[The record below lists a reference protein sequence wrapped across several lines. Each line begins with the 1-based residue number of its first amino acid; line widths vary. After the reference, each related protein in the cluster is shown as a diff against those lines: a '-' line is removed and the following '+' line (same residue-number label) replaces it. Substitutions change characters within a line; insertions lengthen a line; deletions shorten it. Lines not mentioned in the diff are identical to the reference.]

1 MADVVDTKVKISAKV
16 EGEKA
21 INTLATKLKKF
32 KDDYSDV
39 KIKISVTTPR
49 DLKGLKDKLS
59 SLKDTIGTF
68 TRNLDPKSASLKTF
82 ASGVSAMAKSL
93 ELLKGSASN
102 IASITNVFGDL
113 RSALAK
119 VDFDIVSNEMK
130 KMTDATQPLRQFNT
144 TLNTFARI
152 SREITKGNINVGTT
166 LSQLANALQS
176 IPSDIGTKSTQL
188 ETLSTA
194 IKSLGT
200 SVKGISNGKVE
211 TAIRSLDTALDTLDQ
226 TFSSFGRNF
235 SNTLTNLNQF
245 STAIVNMADAFRQ
258 IKGTSGKLSKF
269 IDALNKVNF
278 KPSTYKALGNAFKHI
293 ADSVRNLSAYRD
305 VLANLA
311 VIVPR
316 LNALQRTVASRIR
329 EVGSSARQA
338 SQETN
343 SYLQS
348 IKNLMTDTRRLGAFI
363 FIVINAFRTLKEFS
377 EQLDRMTVVRN
388 KIRSLYDDE
397 KQVTEITDEI
407 YRSAQDARTSMDSF
421 ATTFLKVQLSTERY
435 GLSAEQA
442 IQITN
447 TLAKAMVVGGA
458 TASET
463 ASVMLQFSQALSKGK
478 LDGDEFRSVMENSP
492 VLMRALAKEA
502 GKVMGVAN
510 AGQKELMQWSRK
522 GQLTIDILLQ
532 ALLNAEGEI
541 GERFNRTSETIDQ
554 SFTKLSNT
562 WSIFIDQVSKE
573 SGLSDTIHK
582 ILGGLNS
589 FFSTMG
595 NMVANIVGQSM
606 TWAKWGLKVWYAY
619 KLSQAIIFKISKT
632 YDAINIKRKTGA
644 TILST
649 TLGLERSNNRL
660 LQDDL
665 ILQGQINNSDRLRE
679 ALLARQAMIQRQM
692 DNSHLY
698 SNHEITRLKRQQLIL
713 QNLINMAGAKGTVIA
728 QKQMDVISRHLQKSQ
743 LGVSG
748 VATNFLAMG
757 LTQLLASLKNIAM
770 VGGKLLIGFMAF
782 KSVSSIFSNLF
793 NVAKLSGEAL
803 KGNVDAINQLKDE
816 DVNRWQRL
824 ADSIYNMTG
833 VDFGNIK
840 QLRNEVDKAFAVQ
853 VGGYTD
859 SYAQE
864 EISYLKEIAEQTKK
878 IADNIGYWLSKS
890 IESVI
895 SPFLGKN
902 AKERG
907 EIVKTQALPK
917 SQEYLSRAIKTAS
930 ALQTGDVSREHGEGL
945 LRASIMQFNEVEKQ
959 FRQLGFDKIA
969 ERFRLVSIQLES
981 LRKND
986 KLADAFKHGEKRGE
1000 EIVKEMQDLER
1011 IMIDWNK
1018 GIIAS
1023 QNLAYKKGGMAEWQK
1038 QASLQANINSASD
1051 VVQGLLYATG
1061 MDADEYLK
1069 VQNNMLEGVSS
1080 ESLIY
1085 QKQNV
1090 DKFNKEFFEPLQKM
1104 GDDYKAKMQEQINSM
1119 EQQIK
1124 AIDYAIDAYKNLPNE
1139 IDKINAELDIA
1150 KNDLAEARSRIGMGM
1165 MVGGD
1170 TSKAEDDFKVA
1181 QVRVE
1186 LLEKE
1191 LKKLDALNNDSDEY
1205 NKNIEKRKEL
1215 EENLN
1220 RVQAEYNEALI
1231 AMSAI
1236 LADVVRTK
1244 GNDMATTIRNSDMPY
1259 ASMGASIVE
1268 AFANGLSSKQQ
1279 WLKTLMESIVNPAV
1293 TQEEAQQKSREEQ
1306 TNMLKG
1312 ELPRLNDS
1320 MKNNTFALEE
1330 LVKKG
1335 IEARLVMDNAGGG
1348 KLVMSN
1354 GKDNPLVLSED
1365 DIKNFDTRLN
1375 TLVKDY
1381 KALNPEK
1388 DKTKV
1393 GRKGGGGGRRK
1404 EFEID
1409 WLDMRML
1416 GDNLYNSKKP
1426 KEILDTFEKM
1436 QGANRNLL
1444 GIDTQKTKWY
1454 AEQQKLIEKASE
1466 ANHKITE
1473 EDMKQYELLWFKRQ
1487 HLEDVLNKQ
1496 LDITESLE
1504 KEKNDYNITKEAL
1517 EKNIEQSKAMGVSAQ
1532 AYQELLEKHRDPL
1545 EQINYER
1552 EKELKNLTLSD
1563 EQIKIQEEY
1572 EKRLEALRKKAG
1584 KDEIS
1589 QTAKIAEMLRAKLNL
1604 RKELVLTAK
1613 KEAEY
1618 GEFGRKSIG
1627 MKQIAENEGWAEAFK
1642 EGNVSKEG
1650 YAQHMS
1656 ENLDTFMKY
1665 YSQFGKTAQGDSFL
1679 RSMGLN
1685 AEDWD
1690 AWSLAGLNAIGKL
1703 TEGFHGLAYS
1713 LSDILGNALTT
1724 FTDGFA
1730 DSVANAIVKGDD
1742 FAESMRNVAQ
1752 TIAVDLISSIIKM
1765 GIQWVATQIMMA
1777 TVGKAMEA
1785 QAMTTTAITAGAY
1798 GMMWAL
1804 PATYASV
1811 ATQGG
1816 AVATGQSA
1824 LQSAIIANKAQ
1835 ALMQLYT
1842 GGYTGDGGK
1851 YEPAG
1856 IVHKGEYVF
1865 NQDDVNRI
1873 GLSNLE
1879 AMHNGTI
1886 GVTNNYSNVY
1896 TTNESGGNNVS
1907 IVNVVDPSLVK
1918 AYLNTSE
1925 GQTVILNT
1933 IKNNPKTLKQIVA
1946 TA

>member
-39 KIKISVTTPR
+39 KISISVSTPR
-49 DLKGLKDKLS
+49 DLEKLKEKLS
-59 SLKDTIGTF
+59 ALKDTIGTF

-113 RSALAK
+113 RSALSK
-119 VDFDIVSNEMK
+119 VDFDVVSKEME
-130 KMTDATQPLRQFNT
+130 KMTNATEPLRQFNT

-152 SREITKGNINVGTT
+152 SKDITKGNINVGTT

-188 ETLSTA
+188 ETLSKA

-211 TAIRSLDTALDTLDQ
+211 TAINSLDAALDTLDK

-235 SNTLTNLNQF
+235 GNTLTNLNQF

-329 EVGSSARQA
+329 EVGNSARQA

-502 GKVMGVAN
+502 GKVMGVVG

-582 ILGGLNS
+582 VLGGLNS

-595 NMVANIVGQSM
+595 NMVANVGGQSM

-619 KLSQAIIFKISKT
+619 KLSQAIVFKISKT

-679 ALLARQAMIQRQM
+679 ALLARQAMIQRQI

-728 QKQMDVISRHLQKSQ
+728 QKQMEVISRHLQKSQ

-816 DVNRWQRL
+816 DVNR
-824 ADSIYNMTG
+824 
-833 VDFGNIK
+833 
-840 QLRNEVDKAFAVQ
+840 
-853 VGGYTD
+853 
-859 SYAQE
+859 
-864 EISYLKEIAEQTKK
+864 
-878 IADNIGYWLSKS
+878 
-890 IESVI
+890 
-895 SPFLGKN
+895 
-902 AKERG
+902 
-907 EIVKTQALPK
+907 
-917 SQEYLSRAIKTAS
+917 
-930 ALQTGDVSREHGEGL
+930 
-945 LRASIMQFNEVEKQ
+945 
-959 FRQLGFDKIA
+959 
-969 ERFRLVSIQLES
+969 
-981 LRKND
+981 
-986 KLADAFKHGEKRGE
+986 
-1000 EIVKEMQDLER
+1000 
-1011 IMIDWNK
+1011 
-1018 GIIAS
+1018 
-1023 QNLAYKKGGMAEWQK
+1023 
-1038 QASLQANINSASD
+1038 
-1051 VVQGLLYATG
+1051 
-1061 MDADEYLK
+1061 
-1069 VQNNMLEGVSS
+1069 
-1080 ESLIY
+1080 
-1085 QKQNV
+1085 
-1090 DKFNKEFFEPLQKM
+1090 
-1104 GDDYKAKMQEQINSM
+1104 
-1119 EQQIK
+1119 
-1124 AIDYAIDAYKNLPNE
+1124 
-1139 IDKINAELDIA
+1139 
-1150 KNDLAEARSRIGMGM
+1150 
-1165 MVGGD
+1165 
-1170 TSKAEDDFKVA
+1170 
-1181 QVRVE
+1181 
-1186 LLEKE
+1186 
-1191 LKKLDALNNDSDEY
+1191 
-1205 NKNIEKRKEL
+1205 
-1215 EENLN
+1215 
-1220 RVQAEYNEALI
+1220 
-1231 AMSAI
+1231 
-1236 LADVVRTK
+1236 
-1244 GNDMATTIRNSDMPY
+1244 
-1259 ASMGASIVE
+1259 
-1268 AFANGLSSKQQ
+1268 
-1279 WLKTLMESIVNPAV
+1279 
-1293 TQEEAQQKSREEQ
+1293 
-1306 TNMLKG
+1306 
-1312 ELPRLNDS
+1312 
-1320 MKNNTFALEE
+1320 
-1330 LVKKG
+1330 
-1335 IEARLVMDNAGGG
+1335 
-1348 KLVMSN
+1348 
-1354 GKDNPLVLSED
+1354 
-1365 DIKNFDTRLN
+1365 
-1375 TLVKDY
+1375 
-1381 KALNPEK
+1381 
-1388 DKTKV
+1388 
-1393 GRKGGGGGRRK
+1393 
-1404 EFEID
+1404 
-1409 WLDMRML
+1409 
-1416 GDNLYNSKKP
+1416 
-1426 KEILDTFEKM
+1426 
-1436 QGANRNLL
+1436 
-1444 GIDTQKTKWY
+1444 
-1454 AEQQKLIEKASE
+1454 
-1466 ANHKITE
+1466 
-1473 EDMKQYELLWFKRQ
+1473 
-1487 HLEDVLNKQ
+1487 
-1496 LDITESLE
+1496 
-1504 KEKNDYNITKEAL
+1504 
-1517 EKNIEQSKAMGVSAQ
+1517 
-1532 AYQELLEKHRDPL
+1532 
-1545 EQINYER
+1545 
-1552 EKELKNLTLSD
+1552 
-1563 EQIKIQEEY
+1563 
-1572 EKRLEALRKKAG
+1572 
-1584 KDEIS
+1584 
-1589 QTAKIAEMLRAKLNL
+1589 
-1604 RKELVLTAK
+1604 
-1613 KEAEY
+1613 
-1618 GEFGRKSIG
+1618 
-1627 MKQIAENEGWAEAFK
+1627 
-1642 EGNVSKEG
+1642 
-1650 YAQHMS
+1650 
-1656 ENLDTFMKY
+1656 
-1665 YSQFGKTAQGDSFL
+1665 
-1679 RSMGLN
+1679 
-1685 AEDWD
+1685 
-1690 AWSLAGLNAIGKL
+1690 
-1703 TEGFHGLAYS
+1703 
-1713 LSDILGNALTT
+1713 
-1724 FTDGFA
+1724 
-1730 DSVANAIVKGDD
+1730 
-1742 FAESMRNVAQ
+1742 
-1752 TIAVDLISSIIKM
+1752 
-1765 GIQWVATQIMMA
+1765 
-1777 TVGKAMEA
+1777 
-1785 QAMTTTAITAGAY
+1785 
-1798 GMMWAL
+1798 
-1804 PATYASV
+1804 
-1811 ATQGG
+1811 
-1816 AVATGQSA
+1816 
-1824 LQSAIIANKAQ
+1824 
-1835 ALMQLYT
+1835 
-1842 GGYTGDGGK
+1842 
-1851 YEPAG
+1851 
-1856 IVHKGEYVF
+1856 
-1865 NQDDVNRI
+1865 
-1873 GLSNLE
+1873 
-1879 AMHNGTI
+1879 
-1886 GVTNNYSNVY
+1886 
-1896 TTNESGGNNVS
+1896 
-1907 IVNVVDPSLVK
+1907 
-1918 AYLNTSE
+1918 
-1925 GQTVILNT
+1925 
-1933 IKNNPKTLKQIVA
+1933 
-1946 TA
+1946 

>member
-59 SLKDTIGTF
+59 SLKDTIVTF

-119 VDFDIVSNEMK
+119 VDFDIVSKELE
-130 KMTDATQPLRQFNT
+130 KMTNATQPLRQFNT

-152 SREITKGNINVGTT
+152 SKEITKGNINVGST

-188 ETLSTA
+188 ETLSKA
-194 IKSLGT
+194 IKALGT
-200 SVKGISNGKVE
+200 SVKGLGGTKM
-211 TAIRSLDTALDTLDQ
+211 ADGIRSLGSALDSIDITFENFGKKFGTTLA
-226 TFSSFGRNF
+226 NM
-235 SNTLTNLNQF
+235 NQF
-245 STAIVNMADAFRQ
+245 SASIVNMADAFRQ

-329 EVGSSARQA
+329 EVGNSARQA

-397 KQVTEITDEI
+397 KQVTEVTDAI

-502 GKVMGVAN
+502 GKVMGVVG

-554 SFTKLSNT
+554 AFTKLSNT

-619 KLSQAIIFKISKT
+619 KLSQAIVFKISKT

-757 LTQLLASLKNIAM
+757 LTQLLASLKNFAM

-803 KGNVDAINQLKDE
+803 KGDVDAINQLKDE

-833 VDFGNIK
+833 IDFGNIK

-878 IADNIGYWLSKS
+878 IADNVGYWLSKS

-917 SQEYLSRAIKTAS
+917 SQEYLSRAIKTAG
-930 ALQTGDVSREHGEGL
+930 ALQSGDISKAHGEGL

-981 LRKND
+981 LRKNNQ
-986 KLADAFKHGEKRGE
+986 LSNAFKKGEKRGE

-1011 IMIDWNK
+1011 IMKDWQI
-1018 GIIAS
+1018 GIGKA
-1023 QNLAYKKGGMAEWQK
+1023 QNLAYKSGGMVEYRR
-1038 QASLQANINSASD
+1038 QAALQANISSGTD
-1051 VVQGLLYATG
+1051 VLNGLLYATG
-1061 MDADEYLK
+1061 MDAEEYVK
-1069 VQNNMLEGVSS
+1069 TARNIQEGVSS
-1080 ESLIY
+1080 ESLIN
-1085 QKQNV
+1085 QKQEI
-1090 DKFNKEFFEPLQKM
+1090 DKFNKEFFEPLVKM
-1104 GDDYKAKMQEQINSM
+1104 ADDYKAKMQSQITALD
-1119 EQQIK
+1119 QQIK
-1124 AIDYAIDAYKNLPNE
+1124 TIDYAIDAYKNLPNE

-1150 KNDLAEARSRIGMGM
+1150 KNDLAEARSRIGLGIQ
-1165 MVGGD
+1165 VGGD
-1170 TSKAEDDFKVA
+1170 TSKAEDDARVA
-1181 QVRVE
+1181 QVRIE

-1375 TLVKDY
+1375 SLVKDY

-1388 DKTKV
+1388 EKV
-1393 GRKGGGGGRRK
+1393 GRKGGGGRRK
-1404 EFEID
+1404 EFAID

-1436 QGANRNLL
+1436 QGANKNLL
-1444 GIDTQKTKWY
+1444 GVDTQKTKWY
-1454 AEQQKLIEKASE
+1454 AEQQKLLEKASE

-1504 KEKNDYNITKEAL
+1504 KEKNEYNITKEAL

-1563 EQIKIQEEY
+1563 EQLKIQEEY
-1572 EKRLEALRKKAG
+1572 EKRLEALRKRAG
-1584 KDEIS
+1584 KGEITNTMKMA
-1589 QTAKIAEMLRAKLNL
+1589 QLLKVKLDL
-1604 RKELVLTAK
+1604 RKELMLTAK

-1618 GEFGRKSIG
+1618 SEFGKKSIG
-1627 MKQIAENEGWAEAFK
+1627 MKQIAENEGWAEAFE

-1679 RSMGLN
+1679 RSMGLK

-1703 TEGFHGLAYS
+1703 TEGFNGLAYS

-1798 GMMWAL
+1798 GLMWAL
-1804 PATYASV
+1804 PATYAAT
-1811 ATQGG
+1811 ATQGEAVAVGQTALEG
-1816 AVATGQSA
+1816 AV
-1824 LQSAIIANKAQ
+1824 IANQAQ
-1835 ALMQLYT
+1835 ALMELYT

-1856 IVHKGEYVF
+1856 IVHRGEYVF

-1879 AMHNGTI
+1879 AMHNGTM

-1896 TTNESGGNNVS
+1896 TTGESGGNNVS

>member
-39 KIKISVTTPR
+39 KISISVSTPR
-49 DLKGLKDKLS
+49 DLEKLKEKLS
-59 SLKDTIGTF
+59 ALKDTIGTF

-113 RSALAK
+113 RSTLSK
-119 VDFDIVSNEMK
+119 VDFDTVSKELE
-130 KMTDATQPLRQFNT
+130 KMANATQPLHQFNT

-152 SREITKGNINVGTT
+152 SKEITKGNINVGTT

-188 ETLSTA
+188 ETLSNA

-235 SNTLTNLNQF
+235 GNTLTNLNQF

-329 EVGSSARQA
+329 EVGNSARQA

-463 ASVMLQFSQALSKGK
+463 SSVMLQFSQALSKGK

-502 GKVMGVAN
+502 GKAMGVVG

-562 WSIFIDQVSKE
+562 WSIFIDQVSNE

-595 NMVANIVGQSM
+595 NMVANVVGQSM

-644 TILST
+644 RILST
-649 TLGLERSNNRL
+649 TLGLERANNKL
-660 LQDDL
+660 KQDDL

-692 DNSHLY
+692 DNLHLY
-698 SNHEITRLKRQQLIL
+698 SAREKTAIMQKQLLL
-713 QNLINMAGAKGTVIA
+713 QNLINMAGAKGTVIEENTA
-728 QKQMDVISRHLQKSQ
+728 RSISNALESNFDVANTS
-743 LGVSG
+743 
-748 VATNFLAMG
+748 TNFLTMG
-757 LTQLLASLKNIAM
+757 LKELWQVIKRVLV
-770 VGGKLLIGFMAF
+770 VGSKLFLGFMVF
-782 KSVSSIFSNLF
+782 KSVTSIFSNLF

-833 VDFGNIK
+833 VDFGNIAR
-840 QLRNEVDKAFAVQ
+840 LRNEVNKAVSVQ
-853 VGGYTD
+853 VGGYTN
-859 SYAQE
+859 SYEKE
-864 EISYLKEIAEQTKK
+864 EVSFIKEICEQTTK
-878 IADNIGYWLSKS
+878 IADNIGYFLARVLEIGAKQIFGESDVDRAKKIREEVLPRSEKGLTSAVKS
-890 IESVI
+890 AKAI
-895 SPFLGKN
+895 SS
-902 AKERG
+902 G
-907 EIVKTQALPK
+907 EITK
-917 SQEYLSRAIKTAS
+917 
-930 ALQTGDVSREHGEGL
+930 EHGEGL
-945 LRASIMQFNEVEKQ
+945 LRSAIMEFSKMEQD
-959 FRQLGFDKIA
+959 FRYLGFDEIA
-969 ERFRLVSIQLES
+969 KAYRDIAIQLES
-981 LRKND
+981 LRKAGRLGDTFANGNKYGERLIQQMSALEKAVIGWREGIKNQRKPLVSSFRDASMFAVQGIIDNYRDNILKKYGGEFDFADRLARFRQGASSND
-986 KLADAFKHGEKRGE
+986 MMAFKQETERLNKE
-1000 EIVKEMQDLER
+1000 VVEPVQKVATEYTNTVKKNIDSMKSEIIQIDNAIKAYKDLSSNIFLSQQDLSKKESAYTQAKKYR
-1011 IMIDWNK
+1011 DMGGLFDKNFK
-1018 GIIAS
+1018 PEKAEELFKIAEYNLFVA
-1023 QNLAYKKGGMAEWQK
+1023 QKQLAY
-1038 QASLQANINSASD
+1038 
-1051 VVQGLLYATG
+1051 Y
-1061 MDADEYLK
+1061 
-1069 VQNNMLEGVSS
+1069 
-1080 ESLIY
+1080 
-1085 QKQNV
+1085 
-1090 DKFNKEFFEPLQKM
+1090 KE
-1104 GDDYKAKMQEQINSM
+1104 
-1119 EQQIK
+1119 
-1124 AIDYAIDAYKNLPNE
+1124 
-1139 IDKINAELDIA
+1139 
-1150 KNDLAEARSRIGMGM
+1150 
-1165 MVGGD
+1165 
-1170 TSKAEDDFKVA
+1170 
-1181 QVRVE
+1181 
-1186 LLEKE
+1186 LEKNQDVYTRYLE
-1191 LKKLDALNNDSDEY
+1191 R
-1205 NKNIEKRKEL
+1205 RKEL
-1215 EENLN
+1215 EKEIAFQEEEYGKVIENISQILEQGIN
-1220 RVQAEYNEALI
+1220 DPNFDIDNIQGEKGYNFELAKTVSVPYSVEGIKQKAQEEFVNTLKGSATI
-1231 AMSAI
+1231 FEKAMQNNTYT
-1236 LADVVRTK
+1236 LDLLRK
-1244 GNDMATTIRNSDMPY
+1244 
-1259 ASMGASIVE
+1259 
-1268 AFANGLSSKQQ
+1268 NGLK
-1279 WLKTLMESIVNPAV
+1279 
-1293 TQEEAQQKSREEQ
+1293 
-1306 TNMLKG
+1306 
-1312 ELPRLNDS
+1312 
-1320 MKNNTFALEE
+1320 
-1330 LVKKG
+1330 
-1335 IEARLVMDNAGGG
+1335 IEVILDNAGGA
-1348 KLVMSN
+1348 KALLTN
-1354 GKDNPLVLSED
+1354 GKDNPVVLTEQMLANPD
-1365 DIKNFDTRLN
+1365 AGVVQAGKQYEEQNPPK
-1375 TLVKDY
+1375 VKG
-1381 KALNPEK
+1381 
-1388 DKTKV
+1388 

-1504 KEKNDYNITKEAL
+1504 KEKNDYNLTKEAL

-1563 EQIKIQEEY
+1563 EQLKIQEEY

-1584 KDEIS
+1584 KDEI
-1589 QTAKIAEMLRAKLNL
+1589 TNAEKMNELLKAKLNL
-1604 RKELVLTAK
+1604 RRELVLTAK

-1618 GEFGRKSIG
+1618 GDFGKKSIG
-1627 MKQIAENEGWAEAFK
+1627 EKESAENEGWLKALQL
-1642 EGNVSKEG
+1642 GNVSKEG

-1703 TEGFHGLAYS
+1703 TEGFNGLAYS

-1798 GMMWAL
+1798 GLMWAL
-1804 PATYASV
+1804 PATYAAT
-1811 ATQGG
+1811 ATQGEAVAVGQTALEG
-1816 AVATGQSA
+1816 AV
-1824 LQSAIIANKAQ
+1824 IANQAQ
-1835 ALMQLYT
+1835 ALMELYT

-1856 IVHKGEYVF
+1856 IVHRGEYVF

-1879 AMHNGTI
+1879 AMHNGTM

-1896 TTNESGGNNVS
+1896 TTSESGGNNVS